1 MDLKDRFTKG
11 SIAGFIVEGATT
23 VMGYLFSLVN
33 FGTLRYA
40 DLRQS

>member
-11 SIAGFIVEGATT
+11 SIAGFIGGIATT
-23 VMGYLFSLVN
+23 VLGYLFSLVN
-33 FGTLRYA
+33 FGTLRFA